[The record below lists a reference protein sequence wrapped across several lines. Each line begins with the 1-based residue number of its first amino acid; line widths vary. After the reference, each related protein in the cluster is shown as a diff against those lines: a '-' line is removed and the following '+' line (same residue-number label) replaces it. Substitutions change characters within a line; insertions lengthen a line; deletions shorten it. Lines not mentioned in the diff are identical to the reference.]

1 MDGSDS
7 GAFPTCLILQ
17 INEGG
22 RYSREWRPPCFSAS
36 PPKPL
41 SEGEGSEMMVKQSI
55 YTASPPKP
63 LSKGEGSEMMVKQSF
78 EHIEESAR
86 SASAAVSAVSN
97 TRKTFYSPLLRR
109 GG

>member
-1 MDGSDS
+1 MVKQSIEHIEEY
-7 GAFPTCLILQ
+7 T
-17 INEGG
+17 
-22 RYSREWRPPCFSAS
+22 AS
-36 PPKPL
+36 HSLTPNPL

-55 YTASPPKP
+55 EHIEEYTASPPKP
-63 LSKGEGSEMMVKQSF
+63 LSEGEGSEMLVKQSF
-78 EHIEESAR
+78 EHIEEFAR

>member
-7 GAFPTCLILQ
+7 
-17 INEGG
+17 NEGG

-55 YTASPPKP
+55 
-63 LSKGEGSEMMVKQSF
+63 
-78 EHIEESAR
+78 EHIEEYT
-86 SASAAVSAVSN
+86 ASHSLTPN
-97 TRKTFYSPLLRR
+97 PSPKER
-109 GG
+109 GVK

>member
-1 MDGSDS
+1 MLVKQSIEHIEEY
-7 GAFPTCLILQ
+7 T
-17 INEGG
+17 
-22 RYSREWRPPCFSAS
+22 AS

-41 SEGEGSEMMVKQSI
+41 SEGEGSEMPVKQSI
-55 YTASPPKP
+55 EHIEEYTASPPKP
-63 LSKGEGSEMMVKQSF
+63 LSEGEGSEMLVKQSI